1 MMLIGTVA
9 VLVGS
14 ARLLVKTRATLCM
27 GPVSSGANLTYLP
40 YLRYNDKQLR
50 HR

>member
-1 MMLIGTVA
+1 
-9 VLVGS
+9 
-14 ARLLVKTRATLCM
+14 M